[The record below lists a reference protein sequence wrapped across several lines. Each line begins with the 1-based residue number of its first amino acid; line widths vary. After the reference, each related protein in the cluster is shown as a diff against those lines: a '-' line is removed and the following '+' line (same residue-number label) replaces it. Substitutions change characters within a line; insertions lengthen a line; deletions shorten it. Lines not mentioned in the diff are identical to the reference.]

1 MVFDF
6 NLLLV
11 DSSIYD
17 HSKKVSENNQNE
29 KISYYINDTLGWS
42 YLDDYFH
49 TSTGWEKLS
58 NDIRN
63 YNVKT
68 STEVKDEIRNIFK
81 SLDEIIDIDFL
92 EMLDNNGSE
101 LDIYSVSY
109 SSNFE
114 TNAIGQA
121 IAQESKNGSW
131 WDIIWKKTNSSEILS
146 QSDKNTII
154 HELGHTLGLSHPN
167 NDPFNK
173 RWTTSETVMSYNIG
187 SDGWDT
193 WYSEADIDALI
204 SIWGR
209 ENDDGIINFR
219 NKSEAYKIRRTGLNK
234 YAVKSNIGLEDITG
248 MDEIIFTDKIFN
260 IEEDIAS
267 VFNLIEEV
275 DDITGKIYR
284 LYRATFGR
292 FPDIEGYR
300 YWIEKP
306 TSREDNYKNI
316 CQSFIQSNEF
326 EEIYSNDNSNEKY
339 IKNLYANILERPHD
353 QMGFEYWIDQLNYG
367 FESKSEI
374 LMGFA
379 ESEENKTLFI
389 EETAIEII

>member
-29 KISYYINDTLGWS
+29 TISYYINDTLGWS

-68 STEVKDEIRNIFK
+68 SNELKDEIRNIFK

-154 HELGHTLGLSHPN
+154 HEIGHTLGLSHPN

-173 RWTTSETVMSYNIG
+173 RWTTSDTVMSYNMG
-187 SDGWDT
+187 SNGWDT

-248 MDEIIFTDKIFN
+248 MDHIIFTDKIFN
-260 IEEDIAS
+260 IEEDITS
-267 VFNLIEEV
+267 VFNLIEGV

-284 LYRATFGR
+284 LYRAAFGR

-300 YWIEKP
+300 YWIEKH

-326 EEIYSNDNSNEKY
+326 EAIYSNDNSNEKY
-339 IKNLYANILERPHD
+339 IKNLYANILERTHD

-367 FESKSEI
+367 LESKSEI